1 MKANRL
7 WTVLRLLAAP
17 VIAGALM
24 IQAAQGETLADI
36 SGQTHIHGLAYSP
49 AGDASTLLIATHHG
63 LFAVKPDGAAQR
75 LSPVHDFMGFT
86 TDPSDPDR
94 LIGSG
99 HPAEGG
105 NSGFL
110 ESRDGG
116 ATWVKVS
123 DGAGGP
129 VDFHALSVSRAN
141 PKALYGVYRGIQLSE
156 DGGAS
161 WQVTGR
167 IPAKLIGLAASARR
181 PERIFAATAGGLLV
195 SEDRG
200 ASFQLAGFGGETL
213 SAIAVAPDGEAYAF
227 VVGRGLMRASEDNLS
242 EWELLNTEFGD
253 SVPLHL
259 AFHPARNGRMALA
272 TTSSEVLESLDGGK
286 TWWPFGK

>member
-1 MKANRL
+1 MTAHRL
-7 WTVLRLLAAP
+7 RNILRVLAAP
-17 VIAGALM
+17 VMAGVLSLPPAS
-24 IQAAQGETLADI
+24 AETLADI
-36 SGQTHIHGLAYSP
+36 SGHTHYHGLAYSP

-63 LFAVKPDGAAQR
+63 IFAVKPDGEAQR

-86 TDPSDPDR
+86 TDPSDPGR
-94 LIGSG
+94 LLGSG
-99 HPAEGG
+99 HPTQGG

-123 DGAGGP
+123 DGVGGP
-129 VDFHALSVSRAN
+129 VDFHALTVSRAD
-141 PKALYGVYRGIQLSE
+141 PRFLYGAYRGIQMSD

-167 IPAKLIGLAASARR
+167 MPQKLVGLAASARK
-181 PERIFAATAGGLLV
+181 PGRIFAATAGGLLV

-200 ASFQLAGFGGETL
+200 ASFQAAGFPGETV
-213 SAIAVAPDGEAYAF
+213 SAVAVDPQGDIHAF
-227 VVGRGLMRASEDNLS
+227 VLGRGLMRASEDDLS
-242 EWELLNTEFGD
+242 DWQTLNTAFGE

-259 AFHPARNGRMALA
+259 AFHPAEKGRMALA
-272 TTSSEVLESLDGGK
+272 TQANEVFESLDGGK
-286 TWWPFGK
+286 TWGMFGK